1 MTITHVRSVS
11 IAVQDLN
18 QAREFYSRCWALE
31 ELDHDEDRLYL
42 GAGSP
47 ENYVLRLR
55 QADEPR
61 IDAVSLGVATAGDVE
76 LHAKQV
82 SQHPLAR
89 MISEPAPRQDRGGGY
104 GFTFFDCDGR
114 VVEVS
119 ADLDLRPFREVE
131 AGERRPKK
139 ISHVVF
145 NTQDLTRTR
154 LFYEEA
160 LGFQVSDWVED
171 FFCFMRTG
179 RTHHLLAFAR
189 SQRTSLNHVSF
200 EVRGLDEFM
209 RATGAMMRQGHS
221 PLWGPGRHGA
231 GDNTFSYFQDP
242 ATGYVMEYTTAL
254 QEIDDEHGWVPK
266 VYTTSPEDTDQWG
279 TSNAFDEVILAE
291 MHGHQDPG
299 LWTPPP
305 F

>member
-11 IAVQDLN
+11 IAVQDLT
-18 QAREFYSRCWALE
+18 QAREYYSRCWALE
-31 ELDHDEDRLYL
+31 EVDHDDERIYL

-47 ENYVLRLR
+47 ETYVVRLR

-61 IDAVSLGVATAGDVE
+61 VDAVSLAVDSAAEVD

-82 SQHPLAR
+82 SETDGAR

-104 GFTFFDCDGR
+104 GFRFFDCDGR
-114 VVEVS
+114 IVEIS
-119 ADLDLRPFREVE
+119 ADLELRPFREVE

-145 NTQDLTRTR
+145 NTQDLQRTRT
-154 LFYEEA
+154 FYEAA
-160 LGFQVSDWVED
+160 LNFKVSDWVED

-189 SQRTSLNHVSF
+189 SKRTSLNHVSF

-209 RATGAMMRQGHS
+209 RATGAMMRHGHQ

-242 ATGYVMEYTTAL
+242 GTGYVLEYTTAL
-254 QEIDDEHGWVPK
+254 QEIDDEHGWTPK
-266 VYTTSPEDTDQWG
+266 VYTSSPEDTDQWG
-279 TSNAFDEVILAE
+279 TANAFDEVILAQ

-299 LWTPPP
+299 LWVPCPI
-305 F
+305 